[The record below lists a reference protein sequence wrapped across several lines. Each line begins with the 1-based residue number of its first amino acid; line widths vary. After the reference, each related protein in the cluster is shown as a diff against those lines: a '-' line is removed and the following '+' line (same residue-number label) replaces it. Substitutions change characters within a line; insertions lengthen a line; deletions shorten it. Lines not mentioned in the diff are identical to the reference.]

1 MAPEV
6 KDTILDTLKQ
16 WREFSREV
24 AGFCIFGGFFF
35 VLWMLLKTETPP
47 VNKDALMLLLGI
59 LAGAFKDVAGFMW
72 GGSMGSEKKT
82 QALVD
87 QANGG

>member
-1 MAPEV
+1 MAPDTKE
-6 KDTILDTLKQ
+6 TILDTLKQ

-24 AGFCIFGGFFF
+24 AGFIIFGGFFA
-35 VLWMLLKTETPP
+35 VLYLLLVRETPP
-47 VNKDALMLLLGI
+47 ANKDTLLVLLGV
-59 LAGAFKDVAGFMW
+59 LAGAFKDVTGFMW